1 MSRLFLNNFKTNNKI
16 INQGECIYRMAI
28 QNKICKDCDKYTVC
42 SWAKTIDKFDEEM
55 VKNPI
60 NTIIEIKECPEFKD
74 VK

>member
-1 MSRLFLNNFKTNNKI
+1 
-16 INQGECIYRMAI
+16 MAI